1 MLVDIRVLAVDTGR
15 VFWRLLPQLLTLYLA
30 GWLGSE
36 LARQVAVGLGR
47 LSAWAA
53 LAAFSFSFLFTLV
66 AAVLI
71 LRLCGRELGIWAML
85 PATETVAD
93 GRDTSLTQLLAVT
106 LLPFLGLYAAFGQ
119 VQTAASGLANEQI
132 YRGSVFDEGTVLR
145 VVRGMAVLHPWRLL
159 GILVGSYLLRRL
171 VEALHERTGWRPLG
185 IIGALVESF
194 FLLVGIFGGATV
206 LHRVTDW
213 LEERAF
219 VGWLAAL
226 RHRVDGVL
234 ALIHDQLPTVVD
246 RLAAFLAGEAGPALW
261 SAVSQ
266 PVVWLAVAALVF
278 GTQVLS
284 LADLWRMGRP
294 LTARVTG
301 ASRFARHRDKLAL
314 RRPAAPP
321 PGVVRTATELKDA
334 FLGDIDDKYLPA
346 LHSLRLV
353 LRAGGGFLGAYVL
366 LYGALTILRNYLDR
380 LLHGLIGGREVDF
393 WFVAGPFLDLARAV
407 PLELLRLCLLAV
419 AFRRCL
425 ELFRH
430 RAADKAPATVW
441 GLA

>member
-185 IIGALVESF
+185 ITGALVESF